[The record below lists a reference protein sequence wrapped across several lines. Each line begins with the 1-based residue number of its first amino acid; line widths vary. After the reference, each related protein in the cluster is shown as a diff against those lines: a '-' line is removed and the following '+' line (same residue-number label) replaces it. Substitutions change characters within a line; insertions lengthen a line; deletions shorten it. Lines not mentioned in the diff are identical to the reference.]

1 MKTNNNKRSARVSP
15 KKVFISNT
23 AKGLTS
29 QAGLVPVV
37 KFLHRAGMGTLIKN
51 TLEHQRGN
59 NAVYDAVDAVYL
71 TVVAIVGGSRCLR
84 AVTTVWADGVL
95 RRLAGWLSI
104 PDNSTLGRLF
114 RTFHEHQ
121 VAQLETLY
129 HRLRDKFWRQALR
142 CVFH

>member
-15 KKVFISNT
+15 KKVFINNN

-37 KFLHRAGMGTLIKN
+37 KFLRRAGMDTLIKE
-51 TLEHQRGN
+51 TLDHERGD
-59 NAVYDAVDAVYL
+59 NALYDAVDAVFL
-71 TVVAIVGGSRCLR
+71 TVIGIIGGSRCLR

-114 RTFHEHQ
+114 RTFHERQ
-121 VAQLETLY
+121 ITQLEMS
-129 HRLRDKFWRQALR
+129 
-142 CVFH
+142 